1 MQLTR
6 CHGLVDPGFEL
17 FQANPNFA
25 TQRGVAASFFPVLC
39 LRKHGLYFAFPS
51 QSVICP
57 SQIPDSAG
65 FHEAVSGLL
74 GTQPRRPHDETRER
88 GLVTDD
94 LSPILWV

>member
-1 MQLTR
+1 MQLTH
-6 CHGLVDPGFEL
+6 CHAPVDPGFEL

-25 TQRGVAASFFPVLC
+25 VQREVAASFFQVLD
-39 LRKHGLYFAFPS
+39 LRRHDLYFAFPS

-65 FHEAVSGLL
+65 FHDAVSGPL
-74 GTQPRRPHDETRER
+74 GTQPLRPHDETRER